1 MSGVKHLTT
10 GSTRPGPVPEG
21 KLRLYSMRFCPFA
34 QRIHLVLDAKEIP
47 YEVVYVNLTNKPE
60 WLTELSPFGKVP
72 ALELP
77 SGKVLYESLII
88 AEYLDEEYPT
98 RPLYDKQPV
107 RKALDRILI
116 NRFDEI
122 IGALVRIFLKQDTS
136 GATSI
141 LNGLD
146 YFEAKLVHRKHVAKN
161 SSTNFFNGS
170 KPGMVD
176 YMIWPWCECYDLMV
190 HGSSR
195 ERFELDSRRYPALL
209 EWRSAMI
216 EDEAVKKSFLS
227 PEVHAA
233 YFQSKRDG
241 RVNYEMPLIHPAKKA
256 RTA

>member
-1 MSGVKHLTT
+1 M
-10 GSTRPGPVPEG
+10 
-21 KLRLYSMRFCPFA
+21 
-34 QRIHLVLDAKEIP
+34 
-47 YEVVYVNLTNKPE
+47 
-60 WLTELSPFGKVP
+60 
-72 ALELP
+72 
-77 SGKVLYESLII
+77 
-88 AEYLDEEYPT
+88 
-98 RPLYDKQPV
+98 
-107 RKALDRILI
+107 
-116 NRFDEI
+116 
-122 IGALVRIFLKQDTS
+122 
-136 GATSI
+136 
-141 LNGLD
+141 NGLD

-195 ERFELDSRRYPALL
+195 ERFELDSRRYPALVSIRFSDSLKYDNYITVLYYLKL

-241 RVNYEMPLIHPAKKA
+241 RVNYEMPL
-256 RTA
+256 